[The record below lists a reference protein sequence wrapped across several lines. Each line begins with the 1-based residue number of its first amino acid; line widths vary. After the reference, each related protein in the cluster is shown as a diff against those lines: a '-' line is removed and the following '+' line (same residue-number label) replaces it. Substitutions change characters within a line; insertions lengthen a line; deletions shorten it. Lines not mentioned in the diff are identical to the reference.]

1 MCEVVVVACIKY
13 AEKSAK
19 AGVWCTG
26 DLHRWVLEEGS
37 RVESLFLILYLYT
50 IRV

>member
-19 AGVWCTG
+19 AGDGVQG
-26 DLHRWVLEEGS
+26 IFIGG
-37 RVESLFLILYLYT
+37 F
-50 IRV
+50 